1 MPKFGHSNGQ
11 LHSNKGIPMPKTM
24 GKGGALRNVAIVT
37 LAAAAGCTGVSS
49 LPPSP
54 GDNGPGAPGETPAGT
69 GNTGVTTTPGT
80 GGTGATPVT
89 AVPGRSAWD
98 NVKPTTTMDSGRV
111 VLRRLNNAE
120 YDNTMRDLL
129 GTTSRPSVDLM
140 FSSDN
145 VNIDGFDTVGSVLSY
160 SNLLLEGQDAAAD
173 KLLAE
178 LMARPKTDPL
188 RLRVMLCEPTA
199 ANIDT
204 CASQILKPFATSA
217 YRRPATDAEVADL
230 VTLATTVTTSSADPV
245 NGMTSALKAVLMSPN
260 FLFHLETSGVAS
272 SSAAAKL
279 SDYELASRL
288 SYFLWSTMPD
298 ATLMAAAAAAKLAPQ
313 GADFTSQV
321 ARMIADPTKFQAFI
335 DNYAGQ
341 ALTLRDTKLVS
352 PQADMFP
359 TFDDPL
365 HAAIIPETSNFFA
378 SLIKDA
384 QPLTTL
390 LLADFTFVND
400 RLAKHYGVPGG
411 QTTFSKVT
419 LPAASH
425 RMGILTQESFL
436 TVTSMPDRTSPV
448 KRGNWILDQILCDS
462 APPPPKD
469 VKAFVAPV
477 VGSGLTVR
485 QALAAHRASPACGVC
500 HNTIDPLGL
509 AFENFDA
516 MGSYRTMDN
525 GAAVDASGTLP
536 NGTAFADAKG
546 LATSLAGDPRFTR
559 CMVKQALTYAVGRSF
574 DAIDARSYVAGL
586 ADPLAKAHATWP
598 DLLKTV
604 ASSEAFVT
612 RRGEGP

>member
-1 MPKFGHSNGQ
+1 
-11 LHSNKGIPMPKTM
+11 MPKTM
-24 GKGGALRNVAIVT
+24 GHGAVRAGVSVFVLGLT
-37 LAAAAGCTGVSS
+37 AACTGVSS
-49 LPPSP
+49 LPS
-54 GDNGPGAPGETPAGT
+54 
-69 GNTGVTTTPGT
+69 
-80 GGTGATPVT
+80 GGTGAGMTGEQPGGTGHTGVPATGSNGTPGSGSGGTT
-89 AVPGRSAWD
+89 ATAIPGLSSWA
-98 NVKPTTTMDSGRV
+98 NISPTMTMDAGRV

-129 GTTSRPSVDLM
+129 GTATRPSVDLM

-145 VNIDGFDTVGSVLSY
+145 VNMDGFDTVGSVLSY

-188 RLRVMLCEPTA
+188 RLRIMLCEPTA
-199 ANIDT
+199 ANIAT

-217 YRRPATDAEVADL
+217 YRRPVTDAEVADL
-230 VTLATTVTTSSADPV
+230 VSLATSITTSSADPV

-260 FLFHLETSGVAS
+260 FLFHMETSGAATS
-272 SSAAAKL
+272 TAAAKL
-279 SDYELASRL
+279 TDYELASRL

-298 ATLMAAAAAAKLAPQ
+298 APLMTAAAAAKLTPL

-321 ARMIADPTKFQAFI
+321 ARMIADPIKFQSFI
-335 DNYAGQ
+335 DNYGGQ
-341 ALTLRDTKLVS
+341 ALTLRDAKLVS
-352 PQADMFP
+352 PQADLFP

-365 HAAIIPETSNFFA
+365 HAAIVPETSNFFA
-378 SLIKDA
+378 SLIRDA

-400 RLAKHYGVPGG
+400 RLAKQYGVPGG
-411 QTTFSKVT
+411 QTTFTKVT
-419 LPAASH
+419 LPATSH

-448 KRGNWILDQILCDS
+448 KRGNWVLDQILCDS

-469 VKAFVAPV
+469 VKAFIAPTTA
-477 VGSGLTVR
+477 SGLTVR
-485 QALAAHRASPACGVC
+485 QALAAHRASPSCAVC

-516 MGSYRTMDN
+516 MGSYRTTDN

-536 NGTAFADAKG
+536 DGTTFTDAKG
-546 LATSLAGDPRFTR
+546 LATSLAADPRFIR

-574 DAIDARSYVAGL
+574 DSRDARAYVAGL
-586 ADPLAKAHATWP
+586 ADPLAKANATWP

-604 ASSEAFVT
+604 ASSEAFLT